1 MRVQEIRL
9 PLVEV
14 LPLVLLGT
22 ANTKWFENEFELVA
36 LWFPSYGACRNVRAC
51 FNSVSIPPGV
61 EYRMLRMADP
71 DTDQDVFY
79 HQPGADYELKPI
91 HPLVSQ
97 LERPWPVR
105 VKERDIPT
113 LSALGSLCT
122 AVTSLGTAC
131 LISHAISLCFI
142 PSRSMD
148 PTLQIGDVLLV
159 S

>member
-71 DTDQDVFY
+71 DTDQDVYY

-113 LSALGSLCT
+113 LYTTNRYHAVSALGSLFT

-131 LISHAISLCFI
+131 LISQAISLF
-142 PSRSMD
+142 
-148 PTLQIGDVLLV
+148 DVLLV